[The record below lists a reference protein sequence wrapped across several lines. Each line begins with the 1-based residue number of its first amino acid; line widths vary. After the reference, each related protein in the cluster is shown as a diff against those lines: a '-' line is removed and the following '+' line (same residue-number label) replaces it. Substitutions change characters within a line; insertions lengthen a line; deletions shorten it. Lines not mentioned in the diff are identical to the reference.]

1 MGQYG
6 LGWGEQTC
14 DQLLQ
19 ELIPQADLHRLTRE
33 SATNESIQSTTVTNL
48 QFAISE
54 INQS

>member
-1 MGQYG
+1 MGRTN
-6 LGWGEQTC
+6 LSS